1 MQDTMTLGIRAS
13 DITRQ
18 RSVRA
23 PAVSA
28 DMTVTEL
35 VKGLLASLKLVRNDP
50 KGRPVQYS
58 ARLDRENRRL
68 NGGER
73 VGDALREGD
82 HVVLQPSI
90 NAGNANAG
98 NAGAP
103 SLCQQAG

>member
-1 MQDTMTLGIRAS
+1 MTLGIEAS

-23 PAVSA
+23 PAVSG

-35 VKGLLASLKLVRNDP
+35 VKGFLASLNLTRTDP
-50 KGRPVQYS
+50 SGRPVQYR
-58 ARLDRENRRL
+58 ARLDRENRHL

-73 VGDALREGD
+73 VGEALREGD

-90 NAGNANAG
+90 NAG
-98 NAGAP
+98 AP
-103 SLCQQAG
+103 QGG